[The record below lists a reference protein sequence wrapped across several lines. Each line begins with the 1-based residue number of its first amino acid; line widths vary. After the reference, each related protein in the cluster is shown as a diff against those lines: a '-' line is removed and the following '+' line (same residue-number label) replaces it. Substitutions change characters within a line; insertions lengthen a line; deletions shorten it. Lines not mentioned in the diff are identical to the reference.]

1 MPDLK
6 DCITSAIADGH
17 MSRDAGEEYIE
28 RYDELAEAIGGGSGK
43 SWFEAKTEAAVRL
56 QGEIE
61 RKLRRKKR
69 MRLFHARSLDRLRA
83 RAVPGVVDKAMR
95 AVLDFDPR
103 LEHVGPNVSMRH
115 ESLKGSAFALMSDFV
130 DRFRSKAG
138 GLTREKAG
146 MGDVVK
152 GLFGEKTT
160 PEGKAFAEAVQE
172 ARFFLV
178 HRHNAAGGD
187 IQRRKDWGWVQ
198 HHDRSAVAAVDKIEW
213 VDYVLARMD
222 PHRMLNEAGEA
233 MTERELRSTVESS
246 YDSIL
251 LGGIDDVAVD
261 PKFGS
266 PVNKRITHRELVF
279 TDSKAWLEYQEKYG
293 SGSAGKVP
301 GVWTAACR
309 SARRTRVARSIT

>member
-1 MPDLK
+1 MSFR

-17 MSRDAGEEYIE
+17 ISRDAGEEYIA
-28 RYDELAEAIGGGSGK
+28 RYDELAEDIGASSGI

-83 RAVPGVVDKAMR
+83 RAVPGGVDGAMR
-95 AVLDFDPR
+95 AVLDFDP
-103 LEHVGPNVSMRH
+103 N
-115 ESLKGSAFALMSDFV
+115 
-130 DRFRSKAG
+130 
-138 GLTREKAG
+138 
-146 MGDVVK
+146 
-152 GLFGEKTT
+152 
-160 PEGKAFAEAVQE
+160 
-172 ARFFLV
+172 
-178 HRHNAAGGD
+178 
-187 IQRRKDWGWVQ
+187 
-198 HHDRSAVAAVDKIEW
+198 
-213 VDYVLARMD
+213 
-222 PHRMLNEAGEA
+222 GEA

-279 TDSKAWLEYQEKYG
+279 TDSKSWLEYQERFG
-293 SGSAGKVP
+293 SGDMFSAIVGEIDRLARLAVDAAGPAVLLHLCP
-301 GVWTAACR
+301 GHLQVLPL
-309 SARRTRVARSIT
+309 VHLVHQ